1 MKPFRILDPN
11 SPERMVRGV
20 CALAVMTKAPQAGRV
35 KTRLVPPLTP
45 EEAAELN
52 KCFLRDTA
60 AAISIAC
67 SRRPGGD
74 EGKRDFKPESG
85 ASHSEATTGACGIAV
100 YTPVGAESAYT
111 YILPADFSLLPQRG
125 EKFGE
130 RLYLAVEDLVQCGF
144 GSVCLIDSDSPTV
157 SAENFTEAVELL
169 STTEDRVVLGP
180 SDDGG
185 YYLIG
190 VKKPHRHLF
199 EQIDWSTERVLNQ
212 TIQRAS
218 EMGIEVKLLP
228 TGYDVD
234 DSAGLRRLCNEL
246 LTDTT
251 SSDIAPHTRK
261 FLASLVERKKLQAS
275 ARRGERRMAKWNEM
289 KRALVTGAAGL
300 IGSHIVD
307 LLVREG
313 WQVRALD
320 NLEPQTHRRGKPAW
334 VNSKAEF
341 IEGDMRN
348 RDAITATLDDIDV
361 IFHQAAYGGYMP
373 EIAKYV
379 HVNSLGTAQM
389 LEVIREKNLPIK
401 KIIVASSQA
410 VYSEGAGEC
419 PKHGLVFPS
428 VRPIEQLRRGD
439 WQVHCPICGAI
450 TKNVPTP
457 ENAPIGG
464 ETVYGLTK
472 VDQERLVLLWGKQIG
487 IPTVALRYSC
497 TYGPRQSIFNP
508 YTGVIAIFCTR
519 LLNNL
524 PPVLYE
530 DGEQTRDFSFV
541 ADVAR
546 ANLLASQTDKLDGLP
561 VNIGSAC
568 GTPIHEIAEQLGDIL
583 KIDIA
588 PEVNGEFR
596 PGEMRHLT
604 SDTTLARSAGY
615 KPTVD
620 LSEGILRYI
629 DWIRKQS
636 DIRDY
641 FSEASDILKNKGIVH
656 RVAR

>member
-1 MKPFRILDPN
+1 
-11 SPERMVRGV
+11 
-20 CALAVMTKAPQAGRV
+20 
-35 KTRLVPPLTP
+35 
-45 EEAAELN
+45 
-52 KCFLRDTA
+52 
-60 AAISIAC
+60 
-67 SRRPGGD
+67 
-74 EGKRDFKPESG
+74 
-85 ASHSEATTGACGIAV
+85 
-100 YTPVGAESAYT
+100 
-111 YILPADFSLLPQRG
+111 
-125 EKFGE
+125 
-130 RLYLAVEDLVQCGF
+130 
-144 GSVCLIDSDSPTV
+144 
-157 SAENFTEAVELL
+157 
-169 STTEDRVVLGP
+169 
-180 SDDGG
+180 
-185 YYLIG
+185 
-190 VKKPHRHLF
+190 
-199 EQIDWSTERVLNQ
+199 
-212 TIQRAS
+212 
-218 EMGIEVKLLP
+218 
-228 TGYDVD
+228 
-234 DSAGLRRLCNEL
+234 
-246 LTDTT
+246 
-251 SSDIAPHTRK
+251 
-261 FLASLVERKKLQAS
+261 
-275 ARRGERRMAKWNEM
+275 M

-300 IGSHIVD
+300 IGSHVVD
-307 LLVREG
+307 FLVREG

-334 VNSKAEF
+334 INPKAEF

-348 RDAITATLDDIDV
+348 RDAITAALDGIDV
-361 IFHQAAYGGYMP
+361 VFHQAAYGGYMP

-401 KIIVASSQA
+401 KIVVASSQA
-410 VYSEGAGEC
+410 V
-419 PKHGLVFPS
+419 
-428 VRPIEQLRRGD
+428 
-439 WQVHCPICGAI
+439 CGAI
-450 TKNVPTP
+450 TKSVPTP
-457 ENAPIGG
+457 ENAPVGG

-541 ADVAR
+541 EDIAR
-546 ANLLASQTDKLDGLP
+546 ANLLAAQTEKLDGLP

-568 GTPIHEIAEQLGDIL
+568 GTPIHEIAEQLADIL
-583 KIDIA
+583 KIEIA
-588 PEVNGEFR
+588 PELSGEFR

-620 LSEGILRYI
+620 LGEGISRYI

-641 FSEASDILKNKGIVH
+641 FSEASDILKSKGIVH
-656 RVAR
+656 RVEAAR